1 MALDPNFPADPFA
14 VLEPVVRWYPGDAL
28 LGRIGSEKLIPPL
41 VHSVR
46 QGVHRWRETGYAGA
60 SETTRALL
68 TWWFGRDHFI
78 YGPDGPAL
86 FRWYFAQREAVE
98 SAIWLFEVEGAR
110 DPYSLMRF
118 DSSGAV
124 SIGMFDE
131 IWTRYVLKLATG
143 AGKTKVASL
152 LIAWSHFHKL
162 YEPGSPLSTNALLIA
177 PNIIVLDRLRLDFDD
192 GRIFWD
198 DPILPENGYEGRSWK
213 DDFQITVHVQD
224 EIGHVAPSGNL
235 FLTNIHRVGNDE
247 RKAPSWDLSDDF
259 LGPKPLAR
267 TTERTVDLGVIVR
280 TVPDLLVINDEAH
293 HVRKGTAWFDQIEE
307 LDAGLRRKGAGL
319 SAQFDLTATPRHTNR
334 AIFVQTISDYPLVE
348 AVAQG
353 VVKTPV
359 LPDQASRARL
369 QARQSDDFVERYAD
383 HLDLGYREWKRTYEE
398 LERAGKKSVLFVM
411 TDDTKNCDA
420 VAEYLQARYPEL
432 KDAVLTI
439 HTNAKGEVSESGPGK
454 AGKKEL
460 DQLRKQSREIDDW
473 ESPYKAVVSV
483 MVLREGW
490 DVRNVTTIVG
500 LRAFAAPAAILPEQ
514 TLGRGLRRMF
524 RGNDVKEI
532 VSVVGTD
539 AFLAFVEEIKNEG
552 VELEQRPMGPG
563 SDPAGP
569 MVVEVDR
576 SDPDKDID
584 ALDIALPRLKPRIE
598 REYKRL
604 DELGSG
610 DGALQPARQI
620 LRIFSPEEQR
630 EIVFRDINTDA
641 VSHITRLDDV
651 GATDWRN
658 VVGWFARTIM
668 ADLRLVGGFDVLFG
682 KLQSYIADGLFDRAV
697 ELDDPN
703 VLRNLSEVGV
713 TRALFNTFKT
723 AINRLTVHD
732 RGTTIVQ
739 DHIKVSA
746 SRPQVVRRRP
756 TYAARKSMFNLVA
769 GDNAFELA
777 FAKFLDEA
785 PDVQAFYKN
794 TEATGFRLEY
804 QSAGGGIIRDYLPD
818 FVVRTT
824 DSVTWIIETKGR
836 EDIQDERKWERLKVW
851 CTDATAQDEPNR
863 YAPLFVRQEEWE
875 ALINPLRRFGEAVS
889 VFGEPG

>member
-14 VLEPVVRWYPGDAL
+14 ILDPALRWYPGDAL

-41 VHSVR
+41 VERVR
-46 QGVHRWRETGYAGA
+46 QGVCKWRQTGYAGA

-68 TWWFGRDHFI
+68 SWWFERDHFT
-78 YGPDGPAL
+78 YGPEGPVL

-98 SAIWLFEVEGAR
+98 SAIWLYEVEGAR

-124 SIGMFDE
+124 SLGMFDE

-177 PNIIVLDRLRLDFDD
+177 PNIIVLDRLRVDFDG

-213 DDFQITVHVQD
+213 NEFQLTVHVQD

-247 RKAPSWDLSDDF
+247 RKAPSWDLSEQF
-259 LGPKPLAR
+259 LGRKPVTR
-267 TTERTVDLGVIVR
+267 TTERQVDLGVIVR

-293 HVRKGTAWFDQIEE
+293 HVRRETDWFKQIEE
-307 LDAGLRRKGAGL
+307 LDAGLRRKGSGL

-334 AIFVQTISDYPLVE
+334 SIFVQTISDYPLVE

-383 HLDLGYREWKRTYEE
+383 HLDLGVREWKRTYEE

-420 VAEYLQARYPEL
+420 VAAWLEARYPDL
-432 KDAVLTI
+432 TGAVLTI
-439 HTNAKGEVSESGPGK
+439 HTNARGEVSEFGSGK
-454 AGKKEL
+454 AAKAEL
-460 DQLRKQSREIDDW
+460 DTMRRESREIDSWD
-473 ESPYKAVVSV
+473 SRYKAVVSV

-500 LRAFAAPAAILPEQ
+500 LRAYAAPAAILPEQ

-552 VELEQRPMGPG
+552 VELEQRPMGAG
-563 SDPAGP
+563 SNPAGP
-569 MVVEVDR
+569 MVIEVDR
-576 SDPDKDID
+576 GDPDKDVV
-584 ALDIALPRLKPRIE
+584 ALDIELPRLKPRIE

-610 DGALQPARQI
+610 DGALKPAGLP
-620 LRIFSPEEQR
+620 LRSFSPEEQR
-630 EIVFRDINTDA
+630 EIVFRDINRDEI
-641 VSHITRLDDV
+641 SHVTRLDEGGV
-651 GATDWRN
+651 TDWRH

-668 ADLRLVGGFDVLFG
+668 ADLRLVGGFDVLFD
-682 KLQSYIADGLFDRAV
+682 KLQGYIQNGLFDLAV
-697 ELDDPN
+697 DLDDPN
-703 VLRNLSEVGV
+703 VLRNLSEVVV
-713 TRALFNTFKT
+713 TRALFDTFKG

-732 RGTTIVQ
+732 SGTTAVQ
-739 DHIKVSA
+739 DRIKVSG

-756 TYAARKSMFNLVA
+756 TLAARKSLFNQVA
-769 GDNAFELA
+769 GDNDFELA
-777 FAKFLDEA
+777 FAKFLDDA
-785 PDVQAFYKN
+785 SDVQAFFKN

-824 DSVTWIIETKGR
+824 DGAIWIVETKGR
-836 EDIQDERKWERLKVW
+836 EDVQDARKWERLRLW
-851 CTDATAQDEPNR
+851 CADATAQDIPHR
-863 YAPLFVRQEEWE
+863 YAALFVRQEEWE
-875 ALINPLRRFGEAVS
+875 ALLNPLRTFGEAAS
-889 VFGEPG
+889 VFK

>member
-1 MALDPNFPADPFA
+1 MALDPAFPADPFTILDPA
-14 VLEPVVRWYPGDAL
+14 LRWYPGDAL

-41 VHSVR
+41 VERVR
-46 QGVHRWRETGYAGA
+46 QGVYRWRQTGYAGA
-60 SETTRALL
+60 SDTTRALL
-68 TWWFGRDHFI
+68 SWWFGRDHFI
-78 YGPDGPAL
+78 YGSDGPAL

-98 SAIWLFEVEGAR
+98 SAIWLYEVEGAR
-110 DPYSLMRF
+110 DPFSLIRF

-124 SIGMFDE
+124 SLGMFDE

-152 LIAWSHFHKL
+152 LIAWSHFHKR
-162 YEPGSPLSTNALLIA
+162 YEPGSPLSTNVLLIA
-177 PNIIVLDRLRLDFDD
+177 PNIIVLDRLRVDFDG

-247 RKAPSWDLSDDF
+247 RKAPSWDLSEEF
-259 LGPKPLAR
+259 LGRKPVSR
-267 TTERTVDLGVIVR
+267 TAERTVDLGVIVR

-293 HVRKGTAWFDQIEE
+293 HVRRETDWFKQIEE
-307 LDAGLRRKGAGL
+307 LDAGLRRKGSRL
-319 SAQFDLTATPRHTNR
+319 SAQFDLTATPRHANR

-359 LPDQASRARL
+359 LPDQASRARV

-383 HLDLGYREWKRTYEE
+383 HLDLGVREWKRTYEE

-420 VAEYLQARYPEL
+420 VAAWLERRYPDL
-432 KDAVLTI
+432 AGAVLTI
-439 HTNAKGEVSESGPGK
+439 HTNARGEVSESGMGK
-454 AGKKEL
+454 AGKAEL
-460 DQLRKQSREIDDW
+460 DTMRRESREIDGWD
-473 ESPYKAVVSV
+473 SRYKVVVSV

-500 LRAFAAPAAILPEQ
+500 LRAYAAPAAILPEQ

-552 VELEQRPMGPG
+552 VELEQRPMGDG
-563 SDPAGP
+563 SNPAGP
-569 MVVEVDR
+569 MVIEVDR
-576 SDPDKDID
+576 TDPSKDVD
-584 ALDIALPRLKPRIE
+584 ALDIELPRLKPRIE

-604 DELGSG
+604 GELGSG
-610 DGALQPARQI
+610 DGAFKQVRQP
-620 LRIFSPEEQR
+620 LRSFSPEEQR
-630 EIVFRDINTDA
+630 EIVFRDINRDEI
-641 VSHITRLDDV
+641 SHVTRLDEGGV
-651 GATDWRN
+651 TDWRH

-668 ADLRLVGGFDVLFG
+668 ADLRLVGGFDVLFD
-682 KLQSYIADGLFDRAV
+682 KLHNFIRDGLFDRV
-697 ELDDPN
+697 VDLDDPG
-703 VLRNLSEVGV
+703 VLRNLSEVAV
-713 TRALFNTFKT
+713 TRALFDTFKG

-732 RGTTIVQ
+732 SGTTVVQ
-739 DHIKVSA
+739 DHIKVSG

-756 TYAARKSMFNLVA
+756 TLVARKSMFNQVA
-769 GDNAFELA
+769 GDNDFELA
-777 FAKFLDEA
+777 FAKFLDDA
-785 PDVQAFYKN
+785 SDVQAFFKN

-818 FVVRTT
+818 FVVKMT
-824 DSVTWIIETKGR
+824 DGEIWIVETKGR
-836 EDIQDERKWERLKVW
+836 EDIQDARKWERLQLW
-851 CTDATAQDEPNR
+851 CADATAQDVPNR
-863 YAPLFVRQEEWE
+863 YAALFVRQEEWE
-875 ALINPLRRFGEAVS
+875 ALLNPLRTFGEAVS
-889 VFGEPG
+889 VFT